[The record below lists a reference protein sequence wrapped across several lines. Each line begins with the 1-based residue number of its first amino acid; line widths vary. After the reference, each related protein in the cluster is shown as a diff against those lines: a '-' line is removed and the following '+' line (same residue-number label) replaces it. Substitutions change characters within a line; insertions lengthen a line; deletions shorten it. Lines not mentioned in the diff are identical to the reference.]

1 MKHNLVLFSLCCAL
15 SLATVPAAY
24 GADLPPN
31 VLAKN
36 RWMELTRGDYDAA
49 LAKVPEKLR
58 WEFAT
63 SPKRLQDL
71 LNGML
76 VTKTLAAQAHA
87 HGAKPVPVRGKG
99 PAADA
104 DRAMAAAE
112 LQRIAA
118 DAGKSFDANRQAHE
132 AKAREIYDLDREK
145 FRAPEEVRLSDIA
158 IAIKDRGDDAA
169 LARARE
175 ARARVVAGADFAAV
189 AREYSDDA
197 TTREKGGALP
207 FVIAQGARTL
217 VRRRRVC
224 ADEDRRSPG
233 ADQGTGRVSRR
244 KARRAACRAD
254 QIVRRSARVDD
265 AGAAR
270 EIRRGATRSADPRD
284 PCRSGAADQ
293 PASDRRAG
301 ESRRSE
307 GVRPQGCSNVRAG
320 RHAGVARAS
329 TRVIRGKSGV
339 VRIESAVI
347 GAEDEVTVRVAT
359 SLV

>member
-1 MKHNLVLFSLCCAL
+1 MKHNLVLLSLCCAL
-15 SLATVPAAY
+15 SLATVSAAH

-76 VTKTLAAQAHA
+76 VTKTLAAQARA

-99 PAADA
+99 PAAEA

-118 DAGKSFDANRQAHE
+118 DAGKSFEANRQAYE

-145 FRAPEEVRLSDIA
+145 FRAPEEIRLSDIA

-175 ARARVVAGADFAAV
+175 ARARVAAGADFAAV

-207 FVIAQGARTL
+207 FV
-217 VRRRRVC
+217 
-224 ADEDRRSPG
+224 S
-233 ADQGTGRVSRR
+233 R
-244 KARRAACRAD
+244 KALAPSYASAVFALTKIGEVPEPIKGPAAYHVVRLEERRAARVKSFEEVRESIMQAQRVKYAEEQRDQRIRAIHAD
-254 QIVRRSARVDD
+254 PELQINQSAIEALVNPIDPKVF
-265 AGAAR
+265 APKGAATSGKATPGSPAPP
-270 EIRRGATRSADPRD
+270 RGPSAASPESSASSPRS
-284 PCRSGAADQ
+284 
-293 PASDRRAG
+293 
-301 ESRRSE
+301 
-307 GVRPQGCSNVRAG
+307 
-320 RHAGVARAS
+320 
-329 TRVIRGKSGV
+329 
-339 VRIESAVI
+339 SAPK
-347 GAEDEVTVRVAT
+347 TK
-359 SLV
+359 

>member
-1 MKHNLVLFSLCCAL
+1 MKHNLVLFSLCCAV
-15 SLATVPAAY
+15 SLATTVPAEH

-118 DAGKSFDANRQAHE
+118 DAGKSFDANRQAYE

-145 FRAPEEVRLSDIA
+145 FRAPEEIRLSDIA
-158 IAIKDRGDDAA
+158 IGVKDRGDDAA

-175 ARARVVAGADFAAV
+175 ARARVAAGADFAAV

-207 FVIAQGARTL
+207 FV
-217 VRRRRVC
+217 
-224 ADEDRRSPG
+224 S
-233 ADQGTGRVSRR
+233 R
-244 KARRAACRAD
+244 KALAPSYASAVFALTKIGEVPEPIKGPAAYHVVRLEERRAARVKSFEEVRESIMQAQRVKYAEEQRDQRIRAIHAD
-254 QIVRRSARVDD
+254 PELQINQPAID
-265 AGAAR
+265 ALVNPIDPKVFAPKGAATSGKAATPGSPAPP
-270 EIRRGATRSADPRD
+270 RGPSAASPESSASSPRS
-284 PCRSGAADQ
+284 
-293 PASDRRAG
+293 
-301 ESRRSE
+301 
-307 GVRPQGCSNVRAG
+307 
-320 RHAGVARAS
+320 
-329 TRVIRGKSGV
+329 
-339 VRIESAVI
+339 SAPK
-347 GAEDEVTVRVAT
+347 TK
-359 SLV
+359 